1 MAKISTYIIDSTPQ
15 LTDKVIGTDVT
26 DNNITKNYLIGDIV
40 ALVPS
45 PTLSPTKMFYGDA
58 ASLAAETSTLTY
70 IVGGS
75 GSVAEDTVVMSGT
88 LLADVCSINS
98 ASSVLIGKR
107 VHSTQTSIINT
118 VAIGQDICDSG
129 ANNSIDNV
137 LIGKTIT
144 SAAADSFTKNI
155 LIGSKVLNQA
165 SQQIDSNTVMG
176 YEAGQAL
183 DVPLFSNIFIGEETA
198 KLGGLNGQDL
208 TTNIAIGKQAALN
221 LGNSGN
227 NAPTNNIAIGTNA
240 GKANS
245 GNNNINIGTNSGV
258 AANLG
263 FFNVGMGANALTSQ
277 VGGDFNV
284 AIGNDAL
291 EQLQT
296 GTTNTA
302 VGKAAGSTVVGFT
315 NTTNLG
321 HNSQAQADNEVVLGD
336 NNVTTLRCNTQI
348 IQGLSDLRDKDNIEE
363 LSLGLEFIMD
373 LDPVTWDWDRRDGS
387 MKGKKDSG
395 FVAQEIDEV
404 VEDWEAEEILPSLLN
419 KNNPDAWEVGN
430 AALIPVLVKAIQ
442 ELKKELDACKAE
454 K

>member
-75 GSVAEDTVVMSGT
+75 GIVAEDTVVMSGT

-98 ASSVLIGKR
+98 VTSVLVGKR
-107 VHSTQTSIINT
+107 VLSQQSGIANS

-129 ANNSIDNV
+129 ANNCVDNV
-137 LIGKTIT
+137 LIGKEML
-144 SAAADSFTKNI
+144 SAAADSFTKNV
-155 LIGSKVLNQA
+155 LIGSKVLNQS
-165 SQQIDSNTVMG
+165 SQQIDSNTVIG

-183 DVPLFSNIFIGEETA
+183 DVPLSDNIFIGPESA
-198 KLGGLNGQDL
+198 KLGGLSGQGL
-208 TTNIAIGKQAALN
+208 TTNIAIGKQAAFN

-245 GNNNINIGTNSGV
+245 GNNNISIGTNSGV

-263 FFNVGMGANALTSQ
+263 FFNVGLGANALTSQ